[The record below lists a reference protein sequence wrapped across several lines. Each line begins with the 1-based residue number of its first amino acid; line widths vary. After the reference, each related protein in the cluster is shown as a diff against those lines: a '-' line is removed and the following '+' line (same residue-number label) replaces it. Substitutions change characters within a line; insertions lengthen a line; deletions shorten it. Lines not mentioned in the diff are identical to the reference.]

1 MNGNLTTYSF
11 SDVVGS
17 IHCGLM
23 EDYIFTG
30 KGVGS
35 ITINKS
41 TERTVHDIA
50 ADGSV
55 MVSKV
60 PGNNG
65 TVSIEVQQSSPLNK
79 WLYGWFLKLWNAPT
93 SNWASTTILIRNGH
107 LGRTHVCVGV
117 SPSKEADSTYQAQ
130 GNRVTWNLMC
140 ADIVN
145 NPI

>member
-1 MNGNLTTYSF
+1 MNGTLTTYSF

-35 ITINKS
+35 ITISKS
-41 TERTVHDIA
+41 TERTVHEIA

-65 TVSIEVQQSSPLNK
+65 TVIIEVQQSSPLNE
-79 WLYGWFLKLWNAPT
+79 WLYAWFQKLWNSPT
-93 SNWASTTILIRNGH
+93 SKWASTTILIRNGH
-107 LGRTHVCVGV
+107 LRRTHVCVGV
-117 SPSKEADSTYQAQ
+117 SPSKESNSTYQAQ

>member
-1 MNGNLTTYSF
+1 
-11 SDVVGS
+11 
-17 IHCGLM
+17 M

-35 ITINKS
+35 ITISKS

-65 TVSIEVQQSSPLNK
+65 TVIIEVQQSSPLNE
-79 WLYGWFLKLWNAPT
+79 WLYAWFQKLWNSPT
-93 SNWASTTILIRNGH
+93 SKWASTTILIRNGH
-107 LGRTHVCVGV
+107 LRRTHVCVGV
-117 SPSKEADSTYQAQ
+117 SPSKESNSTYQAQ
-130 GNRVTWNLMC
+130 GIRVTWNLMC